1 MLISLCK
8 NIQMVRDESEVTN
21 GILFLS
27 LLNDNHL
34 KSLGIA
40 NFIQNMGLIT
50 HLEDHIMILNEKK
63 TIKDFLGN

>member
-1 MLISLCK
+1 MLISLSK

-27 LLNDNHL
+27 LVSDDHL

-40 NFIQNMGLIT
+40 TFIQNMGLIS
-50 HLEDHIMILNEKK
+50 HLDDKVLILKEKRSL
-63 TIKDFLGN
+63 KDFFGS